1 MSLVREK
8 SGKTENIF
16 SSGVQEAKDLFIIC
30 KGGHFQACGFICGE
44 DHPFLRLFMTNWGQ
58 AYQPSRNVTDMA
70 WENMKSMTKDISD
83 KESLRMD

>member
-44 DHPFLRLFMTNWGQ
+44 DHPFLRLFMTN
-58 AYQPSRNVTDMA
+58 
-70 WENMKSMTKDISD
+70 
-83 KESLRMD
+83 